1 MGIPY
6 YFSHIIKTHKSIVKC
21 FKNNTKVI
29 NNFYLDANSII
40 YDVIHTL
47 DFNYNE
53 NIENQIIKEVI
64 NKLENYINQI
74 NPSNII
80 FIAFDGVAPLAKLE
94 QQRMRRYK
102 TDFLNR
108 NYKINNEKEKHV
120 FNSVLITPGTLF
132 MKNLS
137 NTITSHFEKISNII
151 VTSSNEDGEGEHKIF
166 QYIRDNSSI
175 HNEMNTFVYGL
186 DADLIMLSL
195 NHLKIN
201 NKINN
206 IYLVREAPHFN
217 NLINDTIDINE
228 LYMLDIQKL
237 ALTIVKELDKEEN
250 MFAIHDYVF
259 LCFLLGNDFLPS
271 FPALNI
277 RTGGISKLIEAYKNT
292 MFNELVIQNGII
304 NWKGLYNIILYLTQK
319 EEEYIIKEYEL
330 RNKITDNLQYK
341 NNNRE
346 EIHIDFE
353 KIPQVE
359 REIEKYINPCE
370 NFWKE
375 RYYKILFDINI
386 NETKKKQI
394 SLNYIEGLEWT
405 YKYYTDKCCDWR
417 WKYNYHYPPLLED
430 LIKYIPIF
438 DKEFIKNNETKP
450 VSQLVQLLY
459 VLPKNSLSILDDNI
473 YNKVLNECSHWY
485 SDDCEFLWAFKKY
498 FWESHVILP
507 HVDVDEIER
516 FINRNKFKI

>member
-1 MGIPY
+1 MGITY
-6 YFSHIIKTHKSIVKC
+6 YFYHLTKKYKKLKVNELP
-21 FKNNTKVI
+21 KNIDNYFI
-29 NNFYLDANSII
+29 DFNG
-40 YDVIHTL
+40 VIHTECSKL
-47 DFNYNE
+47 LNDSINSKKFTEELIIENLWDKINNYND
-53 NIENQIIKEVI
+53 IYKPKKLIICT
-64 NKLENYINQI
+64 
-74 NPSNII
+74 
-80 FIAFDGVAPLAKLE
+80 DGVAPLAKII
-94 QQRMRRYK
+94 QQRKRRYLTIFK
-102 TDFLNR
+102 NNIDKIKSSWDTNAISAGTTFMDNLDEFIFN
-108 NYKINNEKEKHV
+108 KIND
-120 FNSVLITPGTLF
+120 NSFIFDGS
-132 MKNLS
+132 KNA
-137 NTITSHFEKISNII
+137 
-151 VTSSNEDGEGEHKIF
+151 GEGEHKIF
-166 QYIRDNSSI
+166 QYLRTIDFDKSKAIIIN
-175 HNEMNTFVYGL
+175 GL
-186 DADLIMLSL
+186 DAADLIMLSL

-430 LIKYIPIF
+430 LIKYIPI
-438 DKEFIKNNETKP
+438 
-450 VSQLVQLLY
+450 
-459 VLPKNSLSILDDNI
+459 
-473 YNKVLNECSHWY
+473 
-485 SDDCEFLWAFKKY
+485 
-498 FWESHVILP
+498 
-507 HVDVDEIER
+507 
-516 FINRNKFKI
+516 